1 MQTLIVED
9 DDLMAD
15 LMETVVAGL
24 QPGMRVVK
32 AATLSEAVQRWQRD
46 APNLLVI
53 DWNLPDGDGLQLVRA
68 VRARDPDVPI
78 VMITGR
84 ADRQSILTAAH
95 YHINGYIT
103 KPFKVEMLH
112 SRLQALV
119 ATLAEPAVGDED
131 AGEALDTV
139 LAEELESVIQMPART
154 DAAAILALMSRTEE
168 LSAGQ
173 LAERWQKD
181 VALCT
186 RLLEVANSS
195 SFRRTGKPVGDVRD
209 AISLL
214 GVGMALNYALAMALD
229 VAARFQDGH
238 LRALAHDYLA
248 QSERVAAEAQRIAL
262 ALGKRRASVYYTAG
276 LLSRIGELAVLKVMD
291 QHVRQGHAVTE
302 EEARIGLQ
310 DWAQPYG
317 NKLKVQWHLPLELR
331 QMIGAVHYL
340 PRENLTQDR
349 IIMRAA
355 GLLADEG
362 EPVDECRRLLR
373 LLGLEEWLGDRGTG
387 AGTQND

>member
-32 AATLSEAVQRWQRD
+32 AATLSEAVQRWQQD

-154 DAAAILALMSRTEE
+154 DAAAILALMSRTGRAVRRP
-168 LSAGQ
+168 AG
-173 LAERWQKD
+173 
-181 VALCT
+181 
-186 RLLEVANSS
+186 
-195 SFRRTGKPVGDVRD
+195 
-209 AISLL
+209 
-214 GVGMALNYALAMALD
+214 
-229 VAARFQDGH
+229 
-238 LRALAHDYLA
+238 RALAEGRGPVHP
-248 QSERVAAEAQRIAL
+248 VAGGGQQLFVPAHRQAGGRCPGRHFPAGGWHGPELRPGHGA
-262 ALGKRRASVYYTAG
+262 GCRRPVPGRSPAGAGPRLPRPVRTGSGGGTADRPGAGQAPGVG
-276 LLSRIGELAVLKVMD
+276 LLHRGACSAGSASWRCSRSWTSTYA
-291 QHVRQGHAVTE
+291 
-302 EEARIGLQ
+302 
-310 DWAQPYG
+310 
-317 NKLKVQWHLPLELR
+317 
-331 QMIGAVHYL
+331 
-340 PRENLTQDR
+340 
-349 IIMRAA
+349 
-355 GLLADEG
+355 
-362 EPVDECRRLLR
+362 
-373 LLGLEEWLGDRGTG
+373 RGTR
-387 AGTQND
+387 

>member
-32 AATLSEAVQRWQRD
+32 AATLSEAVQRWQQD

-119 ATLAEPAVGDED
+119 ATLAEPSRRRRGR
-131 AGEALDTV
+131 
-139 LAEELESVIQMPART
+139 PARP
-154 DAAAILALMSRTEE
+154 
-168 LSAGQ
+168 
-173 LAERWQKD
+173 W
-181 VALCT
+181 T
-186 RLLEVANSS
+186 RCW
-195 SFRRTGKPVGDVRD
+195 RRNWK
-209 AISLL
+209 A
-214 GVGMALNYALAMALD
+214 
-229 VAARFQDGH
+229 
-238 LRALAHDYLA
+238 
-248 QSERVAAEAQRIAL
+248 
-262 ALGKRRASVYYTAG
+262 
-276 LLSRIGELAVLKVMD
+276 
-291 QHVRQGHAVTE
+291 
-302 EEARIGLQ
+302 
-310 DWAQPYG
+310 
-317 NKLKVQWHLPLELR
+317 
-331 QMIGAVHYL
+331 
-340 PRENLTQDR
+340 
-349 IIMRAA
+349 
-355 GLLADEG
+355 
-362 EPVDECRRLLR
+362 
-373 LLGLEEWLGDRGTG
+373 
-387 AGTQND
+387 

>member
-1 MQTLIVED
+1 
-9 DDLMAD
+9 
-15 LMETVVAGL
+15 
-24 QPGMRVVK
+24 
-32 AATLSEAVQRWQRD
+32 
-46 APNLLVI
+46 
-53 DWNLPDGDGLQLVRA
+53 
-68 VRARDPDVPI
+68 
-78 VMITGR
+78 
-84 ADRQSILTAAH
+84 
-95 YHINGYIT
+95 
-103 KPFKVEMLH
+103 
-112 SRLQALV
+112 
-119 ATLAEPAVGDED
+119 
-131 AGEALDTV
+131 
-139 LAEELESVIQMPART
+139 
-154 DAAAILALMSRTEE
+154 
-168 LSAGQ
+168 
-173 LAERWQKD
+173 
-181 VALCT
+181 
-186 RLLEVANSS
+186 
-195 SFRRTGKPVGDVRD
+195 
-209 AISLL
+209 
-214 GVGMALNYALAMALD
+214 MALD

-331 QMIGAVHYL
+331 QMIGSVHYL